1 MLVGYARVST
11 PEQSLNLQQDALAR
25 AGCERM
31 FTDVASGAQ
40 AERPGLS
47 AALTFLRLNY
57 GERWRQGEAVATGF
71 VESTVNAVVS
81 KRMVKKQQMQWTPK
95 GSHLLLQVRI
105 RVLNGEL
112 DDLFRE
118 CYPSFRTPPIETRT
132 AAA

>member
-40 AERPGLS
+40 AERPGLA

-95 GSHLLLQVRI
+95 GSHLLL
-105 RVLNGEL
+105 
-112 DDLFRE
+112 
-118 CYPSFRTPPIETRT
+118 
-132 AAA
+132 